1 VDVRIV
7 PLKPVFRTADVNL
20 MMQTGDRKAAAL
32 SAAAIYTGAT
42 LLNLGEG
49 LLPGGQELSLAPGLA
64 SLAVTV
70 FLVLAG
76 PRLRSGGLFAFGLIG
91 AALIGVAIATTRSY
105 GDGAVLYMWPAIWTA
120 YFFPARGAALMVAW
134 IGVVHGVAL
143 VALPDVQASVDR
155 WFDVVFAVTV
165 VTAVVGRL
173 SYDRDRL
180 VAGLKAEARSDAL
193 TGLLNRRGFEERL
206 AIERDRAHRDGTWLG
221 VATFD
226 VDHFKVIND
235 RHGHEAGDRVLSWLG
250 RVLADQS
257 RGIDIAARIGGEE
270 FVVVLAG
277 ADERATLVFAERVR
291 RLVAEAGTRSGRE
304 AHGVPAGIDVTVS
317 AGVAGA
323 AGAVD
328 VQWLLE
334 QSDRA
339 MYQAK
344 GEGRDRVVLAGRE
357 PLGSAAGQLAQRR

>member
-1 VDVRIV
+1 
-7 PLKPVFRTADVNL
+7 
-20 MMQTGDRKAAAL
+20 MMQIGDRKATAL
-32 SAAAIYTGAT
+32 SAAAIYAGAT
-42 LLNLGEG
+42 LLSLGEG
-49 LLPGGQELSLAPGLA
+49 LLPGGQEVSLAPGFA
-64 SLAVTV
+64 ALAVTV

-76 PRLRSGGLFAFGLIG
+76 SRLRPAVLFAFGPLG
-91 AALIGVAIATTRSY
+91 AALISVAIATTRDY

-134 IGVVHGVAL
+134 IAIVHGAAL
-143 VALPDVQASVDR
+143 VALPAAQASLDR

-173 SYDRDRL
+173 SLDRDRL
-180 VAGLKAEARSDAL
+180 VARLKAEARSDAL

-226 VDHFKVIND
+226 VDHFKVVND
-235 RHGHEAGDRVLSWLG
+235 QHGHEAGDRVLTWLG
-250 RVLADQS
+250 RVLADET
-257 RGIDIAARIGGEE
+257 RGVDIAARVGGEE

-277 ADERATLVFAERVR
+277 ADERATVLFAERVR
-291 RLVAEAGTRSGRE
+291 RLVAEAGPRSGRE
-304 AHGVPAGIDVTVS
+304 TCGVPAHLRVTVS
-317 AGVAGA
+317 AGVAAA

-328 VQWLLE
+328 VQTLLE
-334 QSDRA
+334 RSDSA

-344 GEGRDRVVLAGRE
+344 GEGRDRVVLAGPE
-357 PLGSAAGQLAQRR
+357 PLHATAG